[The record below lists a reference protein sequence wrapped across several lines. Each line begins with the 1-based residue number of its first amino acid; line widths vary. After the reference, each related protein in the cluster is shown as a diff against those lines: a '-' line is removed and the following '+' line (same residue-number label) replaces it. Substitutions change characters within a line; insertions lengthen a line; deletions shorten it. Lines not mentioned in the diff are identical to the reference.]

1 MKVGQGRLFLKVCVC
16 VSVYKAPGRL
26 NLIKSSRGP
35 RQTRKCPQPARG
47 RGGMPSEGSQP
58 VVGVTASQATKEHL
72 NLEAF
77 CRTHPRPSD
86 RFCSDWPVEL
96 LWSAHC
102 GSASQVKLL
111 AMPAGQGGDRHQQS
125 FIYSANLFSLS
136 MGADAKRHR
145 RPATSKRIMASRM
158 EAREGTHDDEAHD
171 DVVNPGGSFGLD
183 GLRLPGGPPCSRRGP
198 HRASRVPWRKD
209 VQRMSD
215 QTCSIH
221 RKTPKNYTTQRPSL
235 AIVCPLPT
243 VAPPLAGVPR

>member
-1 MKVGQGRLFLKVCVC
+1 
-16 VSVYKAPGRL
+16 
-26 NLIKSSRGP
+26 
-35 RQTRKCPQPARG
+35 
-47 RGGMPSEGSQP
+47 MPSEGSQP

-111 AMPAGQGGDRHQQS
+111 AMLAGQGGDRHQQS

-158 EAREGTHDDEAHD
+158 EAREGIHDDEAHD
-171 DVVNPGGSFGLD
+171 DVVSPGGSFGLD
-183 GLRLPGGPPCSRRGP
+183 GLRLPGGPPSGRRGS

-215 QTCSIH
+215 QTGSIH
-221 RKTPKNYTTQRPSL
+221 RKTPKNYTTLRTTPHSGQVSRLYAPCPRWLRPSL
-235 AIVCPLPT
+235 VFHDDVARDDARESWLMRFPLSQETQKRPT
-243 VAPPLAGVPR
+243 PH